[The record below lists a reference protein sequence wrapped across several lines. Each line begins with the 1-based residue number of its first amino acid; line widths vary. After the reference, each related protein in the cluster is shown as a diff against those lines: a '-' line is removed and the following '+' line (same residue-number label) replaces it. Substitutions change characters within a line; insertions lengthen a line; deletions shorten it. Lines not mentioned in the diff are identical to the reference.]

1 MKKDNGELTSSDQ
14 ETVEVLGQY
23 FKDMFTTEDTKD
35 IPVET
40 ESKSDWNDTNVDFSV
55 DSITKKLQKLPTDK
69 SPGPDGIHN
78 LSCSTT
84 VQQR

>member
-1 MKKDNGELTSSDQ
+1 MLQSFKGKPKCFYGYIRSLQTVKENVTALKKDNGELTSSDQ

-40 ESKSDWNDTNVDFSV
+40 ESKSDWSDTNV
-55 DSITKKLQKLPTDK
+55 
-69 SPGPDGIHN
+69 SPGAH
-78 LSCSTT
+78 
-84 VQQR
+84 